1 MTTST
6 IISSSVSRRSMI
18 KYALGATVAV
28 ALGGVTLVSSA
39 SARSGGS
46 YRTTTALNLREQ
58 ASTSSKV
65 LAVIPAGET
74 VGYLGDSSN
83 GFLAVSYQGMSGWA
97 YEDFLE
103 PSIIGGDDPTTI
115 GSAVVTSAV
124 NFRVGPSTG
133 HDVLDVLAAGTIVQ
147 IFDRVQNGFRFIV
160 HDSQLGW
167 VYDDFLG
174 QDDGGSS
181 DGPGVFYTTSAV
193 NLRAQPSTSSNVLMV
208 VPPDA
213 QVLDYDFVMS
223 NGFRGVDYNGNVGWI
238 YDDFLAQ

>member
-1 MTTST
+1 MTTT
-6 IISSSVSRRSMI
+6 TMFSSSISRRSVI
-18 KYALGATVAV
+18 KIAFGATAAIAVGGV
-28 ALGGVTLVSSA
+28 ALTSNA
-39 SARSGGS
+39 DARSGGG

-65 LAVIPAGET
+65 LAVIPAGEM
-74 VGYLGDSSN
+74 VGYLGDRSN
-83 GFLAVSYQGMSGWA
+83 GFLAVSYQGINGWA
-97 YEDFLE
+97 YEDFLT
-103 PSIIGGDDPTTI
+103 PAIIGGDDPSTI

-174 QDDGGSS
+174 QGNGDS

-193 NLRAQPSTSSNVLMV
+193 NLRAQPSTSSEVIMV
-208 VPPDA
+208 VPSDA
-213 QVLDYDFVMS
+213 QVLDYDLVMS

>member
-28 ALGGVTLVSSA
+28 ALGGVTLVSSV
-39 SARSGGS
+39 SARSGGG

-65 LAVIPAGET
+65 LAVIPAGEI

-83 GFLAVSYQGMSGWA
+83 GFLAVSYQGINGWA
-97 YEDFLE
+97 YEDFLT
-103 PSIIGGDDPTTI
+103 PAIIGGDDPSTI

-124 NFRVGPSTG
+124 NCRVGPSTG

-174 QDDGGSS
+174 QDGGSS

-193 NLRAQPSTSSNVLMV
+193 NLRAQPSTSSKVIMV

>member
-1 MTTST
+1 
-6 IISSSVSRRSMI
+6 MI
-18 KYALGATVAV
+18 KYALGATAAV
-28 ALGGVTLVSSA
+28 ALGGVALTSSA
-39 SARSGGS
+39 SARSGGG
-46 YRTTTALNLREQ
+46 YRATTALNFREE
-58 ASTSSKV
+58 ASTSSKI
-65 LAVIPAGET
+65 LAVIPAGGE
-74 VGYLGDSSN
+74 VGYLGERQN

-103 PSIIGGDDPTTI
+103 PIEIIGGDDPSTI

-133 HDVLDVLAAGTIVQ
+133 HEVLDVLAAGTVVQ

-174 QDDGGSS
+174 QGNGDS

-193 NLRAQPSTSSNVLMV
+193 NLRAQPSTSSNVIMV
-208 VPPDA
+208 VPSDA

>member
-6 IISSSVSRRSMI
+6 IFSSSISRRSMI
-18 KYALGATVAV
+18 KYALGATTAV

-39 SARSGGS
+39 SARSGGG
-46 YRTTTALNLREQ
+46 YRATSALNFREQ

-65 LAVIPAGET
+65 LAVIPTGGV
-74 VGYLGDSSN
+74 VGYLGERKN
-83 GFLAVSYQGMSGWA
+83 GFLAVSYQGESGWA

-103 PSIIGGDDPTTI
+103 PVEIGGDDPTTI

-124 NFRVGPSTG
+124 NFRAGPSTG
-133 HDVLDVLAAGTIVQ
+133 HQVLDVLSQGTTVQ

-160 HDSQLGW
+160 HDGQLGW

-174 QDDGGSS
+174 QDNGDNGN
-181 DGPGVFYTTSAV
+181 GPGVFYTTSAV
-193 NLRAQPSTSSNVLMV
+193 NLRAQPSTSSNVIMV
-208 VPPDA
+208 VPSDA

-238 YDDFLAQ
+238 YDEFLAQ